1 MFDIILAIVF
11 GCLAWG
17 SWHEYTTNPDKY
29 KKYSEFAKKAVVV
42 GSGILAVI
50 FLCLGLFGG
59 HSKKQPAAYY
69 KLGTPIS
76 KVAKN
81 ANSHS
86 DGAYY
91 TVKGRS
97 YVRYYQTTN
106 SAGKKVV
113 SAVKFNYYE
122 TDDGSVSNKRVLKD
136 YRKVTASDLK
146 ETSKDHYYSK
156 KTGKHYWSSETQDE
170 TGKNSQTNI
179 HLTYDELN

>member
-1 MFDIILAIVF
+1 MFDTFLAIFF

-29 KKYSEFAKKAVVV
+29 KKYSEFTKKTVVV

-50 FLCLGLFGG
+50 FIYLGLFGG
-59 HSKKQPAAYY
+59 HSNKQPAVYY

-76 KVAKN
+76 KASKAKK
-81 ANSHS
+81 HD
-86 DGAYY
+86 DGMYY

-97 YVRYYQTTN
+97 YVRYYPTTN

-146 ETSKDHYYSK
+146 ETSKDHYVSK

-170 TGKNSQTNI
+170 TGKNSQGII

>member
-1 MFDIILAIVF
+1 MFDTFLAIVF
-11 GCLAWG
+11 GCFAWG

-29 KKYSEFAKKAVVV
+29 KKYSEFTKKTVVV

-50 FLCLGLFGG
+50 FIYLGLFGG
-59 HSKKQPAAYY
+59 HSNKQPAVYY

-76 KVAKN
+76 KASKAKK
-81 ANSHS
+81 HD
-86 DGAYY
+86 DGMYY

-97 YVRYYQTTN
+97 YVRYYATTN
-106 SAGKKVV
+106 NSGKKVV

-170 TGKNSQTNI
+170 TGKNSQANI

>member
-1 MFDIILAIVF
+1 MFDTFLAIFF

-29 KKYSEFAKKAVVV
+29 KKYSEFTKKTVVV

-50 FLCLGLFGG
+50 FIYLGLFGG
-59 HSKKQPAAYY
+59 HSNKQPAVYY

-76 KVAKN
+76 KASKAKK
-81 ANSHS
+81 HD
-86 DGAYY
+86 DGMYY

-97 YVRYYQTTN
+97 YVRYYPTTN

-146 ETSKDHYYSK
+146 ETSKDHYVSK
-156 KTGKHYWSSETQDE
+156 KTGKHYWSSETQDV
-170 TGKNSQTNI
+170 TGKNSQGII